1 MTLTLFYTIV
11 GFALAGYS
19 VIANDSIQTL
29 GTFIASK
36 QKWFKWYTLASAA
49 SFVMILA
56 ITWGWYSN
64 DGDISYG
71 RLTRI
76 PFQEIQ
82 WYHAVAP
89 GILLVLTRVGIPVST
104 TFLVLSAFASTV
116 VLEKMLMK
124 SVVGYGLAATAAY
137 ICWIVISKFIN
148 EKLDEVEDKWIGFWR
163 NSVWVTSAWLW
174 WVWLSH
180 DVANIAV
187 YLPRQIDVNLLL
199 IVLAY
204 FTALL
209 FYIFYIHGGTIQKVV
224 LEKTGTRYA
233 RSATIINII
242 YAAVLYYFK
251 ELNEGYG
258 LAAVAAYICWIVV
271 SKFINEKFDEVEDKW
286 IGFWRNSVWVTS
298 AWLWWVWLSHDVA
311 NIAVYLPRQIDVNLL
326 LIVLAYFTALL
337 FYIFYINGGT
347 IQKVVLDKTGTRYA
361 RSATIINVIYAA
373 VLYYFK
379 ELNDL
384 PMSTTWVFVGLLCGR
399 ELAISTMNK
408 DYKFKYVF
416 PLIGKDFLKMTI
428 GLTVSVA
435 IVLAIHYI
443 IIPNNW
449 F

>member
-1 MTLTLFYTIV
+1 MDMTLIYTVI

-36 QKWFKWYTLASAA
+36 KKWFKWYTLAGSASA
-49 SFVMILA
+49 VMIIALA
-56 ITWGWYSN
+56 WGWYSY

-71 RLTRI
+71 RLNRI
-76 PFQEIQ
+76 PYQEIQ

-89 GILLVLTRVGIPVST
+89 AILLLLTRIGIPVST

-124 SVVGYGLAATAAY
+124 SVVGYGLAAMVAY
-137 ICWIVISKFIN
+137 IAWIGVSKFIN
-148 EKLDEVEDKWIGFWR
+148 EKFDEVDDKWRGFWR
-163 NSVWVTSAWLW
+163 NSVWISSGWLW

-187 YLPRQIDVNLLL
+187 YLPRQLDLTLLL
-199 IVLAY
+199 IVMGY

-209 FYIFYIHGGTIQKVV
+209 FYIFYIQGGPIQKVV

-233 RSATIINII
+233 RSATIIN
-242 YAAVLYYFK
+242 
-251 ELNEGYG
+251 
-258 LAAVAAYICWIVV
+258 
-271 SKFINEKFDEVEDKW
+271 
-286 IGFWRNSVWVTS
+286 
-298 AWLWWVWLSHDVA
+298 
-311 NIAVYLPRQIDVNLL
+311 
-326 LIVLAYFTALL
+326 
-337 FYIFYINGGT
+337 
-347 IQKVVLDKTGTRYA
+347 
-361 RSATIINVIYAA
+361 VIYAG
-373 VLYYFK
+373 VLFYFK

-399 ELAISTMNK
+399 ELAIATMNK
-408 DYKFKYVF
+408 EYKFGYVF
-416 PLIGKDFLKMTI
+416 PLIGKDFLKMI
-428 GLTVSVA
+428 FGLSVSVG
-435 IVLAIHYI
+435 IVLGIHYI

>member
-1 MTLTLFYTIV
+1 MDLTLIYTIV
-11 GFALAGYS
+11 GFGLAGWS
-19 VIANDSIQTL
+19 VIGNDSIQTL

-36 QKWFKWYTLASAA
+36 QKWFEWYTLASAA

-56 ITWGWYSN
+56 LGWGWYSY

-76 PFQEIQ
+76 PYQEIQ

-89 GILLVLTRVGIPVST
+89 GILLLLTRVGIPVST

-116 VLEKMLMK
+116 VLEKMLVK
-124 SVVGYGLAATAAY
+124 SIVGYGIAAAFAY

-148 EKLDEVEDKWIGFWR
+148 EKLDEVSDKWIGFWR
-163 NSVWVTSAWLW
+163 NSVWVTSGWLW

-187 YLPRQIDVNLLL
+187 YLPRQLSPLLL
-199 IVLAY
+199 ITVMVY
-204 FTALL
+204 FTILL
-209 FYIFYIHGGTIQKVV
+209 FYIFYIHGGPIQKVV
-224 LEKTGTRYA
+224 LDKTGTRYA

-242 YAAVLYYFK
+242 YAAVLF
-251 ELNEGYG
+251 
-258 LAAVAAYICWIVV
+258 
-271 SKFINEKFDEVEDKW
+271 
-286 IGFWRNSVWVTS
+286 
-298 AWLWWVWLSHDVA
+298 
-311 NIAVYLPRQIDVNLL
+311 
-326 LIVLAYFTALL
+326 
-337 FYIFYINGGT
+337 
-347 IQKVVLDKTGTRYA
+347 
-361 RSATIINVIYAA
+361 
-373 VLYYFK
+373 YFK

-399 ELAISTMNK
+399 ELAIASMNK

-416 PLIGKDFLKMTI
+416 PLIAKDFIKMI
-428 GLTVSVA
+428 FGLSVSVG

-443 IIPNNW
+443 IIPHGL

>member
-1 MTLTLFYTIV
+1 MELTLIYTII
-11 GFALAGYS
+11 GFGLAGYS

-49 SFVMILA
+49 SLVMIVA
-56 ITWGWYSN
+56 ITWGWYSY

-89 GILLVLTRVGIPVST
+89 AILLLLTRIGIPVST
-104 TFLVLSAFASTV
+104 TFLVLSAFASTI
-116 VLEKMLMK
+116 VLEKMLVK
-124 SVVGYGLAATAAY
+124 SIVGYGIAATVAY
-137 ICWIVISKFIN
+137 ISWIAVSKFIN
-148 EKLDEVEDKWIGFWR
+148 EKLDEVKGETWIAFWR
-163 NSVWVTSAWLW
+163 NSVWVSSGWLW

-187 YLPRQIDVNLLL
+187 YLPRQLDFSLLL

-204 FTALL
+204 FTVLL
-209 FYIFYIHGGTIQKVV
+209 FYIFYIKGGPIHQVV
-224 LEKTGTRYA
+224 LE
-233 RSATIINII
+233 
-242 YAAVLYYFK
+242 
-251 ELNEGYG
+251 
-258 LAAVAAYICWIVV
+258 
-271 SKFINEKFDEVEDKW
+271 
-286 IGFWRNSVWVTS
+286 
-298 AWLWWVWLSHDVA
+298 
-311 NIAVYLPRQIDVNLL
+311 
-326 LIVLAYFTALL
+326 
-337 FYIFYINGGT
+337 
-347 IQKVVLDKTGTRYA
+347 KTGTRYA

-416 PLIGKDFLKMTI
+416 PLIGKDFVKMI
-428 GLTVSVA
+428 FGLSVSVA
-435 IVLAIHYI
+435 IVLAIHYF
-443 IIPNNW
+443 IIPRGLY
-449 F
+449 

>member
-1 MTLTLFYTIV
+1 MDLTLIYTIV
-11 GFALAGYS
+11 GFGLAGWS
-19 VIANDSIQTL
+19 VIGNDSIQTL

-36 QKWFKWYTLASAA
+36 QKWFKWYTLASTA

-56 ITWGWYSN
+56 LSWGWYN
-64 DGDISYG
+64 YDGDISYG

-76 PFQEIQ
+76 PYQEIQ

-89 GILLVLTRVGIPVST
+89 GILLLLTRIGIPVST

-124 SVVGYGLAATAAY
+124 SVVGYGLAAVVAY
-137 ICWIVISKFIN
+137 IAWVLISKFIN
-148 EKLDEVEDKWIGFWR
+148 EKLDEVNEKWIGFWR
-163 NSVWVTSAWLW
+163 NSVWVTSGWLW

-187 YLPRQIDVNLLL
+187 YLPRQLSPTLL
-199 IVLAY
+199 ITVMAY
-204 FTALL
+204 FAILL
-209 FYIFYIHGGTIQKVV
+209 FYIFYIHGG
-224 LEKTGTRYA
+224 
-233 RSATIINII
+233 
-242 YAAVLYYFK
+242 
-251 ELNEGYG
+251 
-258 LAAVAAYICWIVV
+258 
-271 SKFINEKFDEVEDKW
+271 
-286 IGFWRNSVWVTS
+286 
-298 AWLWWVWLSHDVA
+298 
-311 NIAVYLPRQIDVNLL
+311 P
-326 LIVLAYFTALL
+326 
-337 FYIFYINGGT
+337 

-361 RSATIINVIYAA
+361 RSATIINVIYAV
-373 VLYYFK
+373 VLFYFK

-416 PLIGKDFLKMTI
+416 PLIGKDFIKMI
-428 GLTVSVA
+428 FGLSVSVG

>member
-1 MTLTLFYTIV
+1 MELTLIYTII
-11 GFALAGYS
+11 GFGLAGYS

-49 SFVMILA
+49 SLVMIFA

-89 GILLVLTRVGIPVST
+89 AILLLLTRIGIPVST

-116 VLEKMLMK
+116 VLEKMLLK
-124 SVVGYGLAATAAY
+124 SVVGYGLAAVAAY

-148 EKLDEVEDKWIGFWR
+148 EKFDEITTGWKISFWR
-163 NSVWVTSAWLW
+163 NAVWVSSAYLW
-174 WVWLSH
+174 AAWLSH

-187 YLPRQIDVNLLL
+187 FLPRQLDITLLL
-199 IVLAY
+199 TVMAY

-209 FYIFYIHGGTIQKVV
+209 FYIFYIHGGPIQKVV

-233 RSATIINII
+233 RSATIIN
-242 YAAVLYYFK
+242 
-251 ELNEGYG
+251 
-258 LAAVAAYICWIVV
+258 
-271 SKFINEKFDEVEDKW
+271 
-286 IGFWRNSVWVTS
+286 
-298 AWLWWVWLSHDVA
+298 
-311 NIAVYLPRQIDVNLL
+311 
-326 LIVLAYFTALL
+326 
-337 FYIFYINGGT
+337 
-347 IQKVVLDKTGTRYA
+347 
-361 RSATIINVIYAA
+361 VIYAA
-373 VLYYFK
+373 VLFYFK

-416 PLIGKDFLKMTI
+416 PLIGKDFVKMFF
-428 GLTVSVA
+428 GLSVSVA
-435 IVLAIHYI
+435 IVLAIHYF
-443 IIPNNW
+443 IIPKGLY
-449 F
+449 